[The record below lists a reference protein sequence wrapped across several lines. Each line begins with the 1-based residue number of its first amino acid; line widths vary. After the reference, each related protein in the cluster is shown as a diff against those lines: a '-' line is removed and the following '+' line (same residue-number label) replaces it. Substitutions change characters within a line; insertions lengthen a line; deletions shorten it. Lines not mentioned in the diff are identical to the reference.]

1 MAVSSNPQLP
11 IPLTELP
18 PSHVVELA
26 DGRQLAYTEW
36 GDPDGVPIVHQH
48 GMPGSRFDH
57 EADPEF
63 YRSLG
68 VRVITPDRPGYGLSS
83 PHPGSHLLDWPA
95 DVAQLADSLG
105 IRKFGITA
113 LSGGGIYALA
123 CAAAIPERLS
133 EVVVTGCPGPMQ
145 RRGALRGMRFA
156 TKVGVWLGGTAPWL
170 VQALAAALAPTIRRH
185 PGVFVENSNR
195 DKPAPDLRWM
205 SMAPVK
211 AGATRTLSEAF
222 RRGGAGYAL
231 DLRLLAEPW
240 GFSLRSI
247 QIPVQLWHGDQDT
260 VIPPHHS
267 EYLASQISKATL
279 HICPGEAHM
288 LLWNHLTE
296 ILMEAAGMESS
307 DNDVGRAVAQEAK
320 NVKVSVDEPT
330 ATLAHPA

>member
-1 MAVSSNPQLP
+1 MAVTFQPPFP

-18 PSHVVELA
+18 PTHVVELSG
-26 DGRQLAYTEW
+26 GRQLAYTEW
-36 GDPDGVPIVHQH
+36 GDPDGVPIIHQH

-83 PHPGSHLLDWPA
+83 RRPGSHLLDWPA
-95 DVAQLADSLG
+95 DVAKLADSLG

-123 CAAAIPERLS
+123 CAAAIPERLTA
-133 EVVVTGCPGPMQ
+133 VVVTGCPGPMQ
-145 RRGALRGMRFA
+145 RRGAFRGMRFS
-156 TKVGVWLGGTAPWL
+156 TKAGVWMGGSVPRL
-170 VQALAAALAPTIRRH
+170 VQAVAAALAPTIRRH
-185 PGVFVENSNR
+185 PAFFVENSNR

-222 RRGGAGYAL
+222 RTDGSGYAL

-247 QIPVQLWHGDQDT
+247 EVLLQLWHGDQDT

-267 EYLASQISKATL
+267 EYLASLIPGARLRVCQARG
-279 HICPGEAHM
+279 ICCSGTTW
-288 LLWNHLTE
+288 L
-296 ILMEAAGMESS
+296 
-307 DNDVGRAVAQEAK
+307 K
-320 NVKVSVDEPT
+320 F
-330 ATLAHPA
+330 